1 MSDIRILELSNY
13 VRPKLQ
19 ENISKDWVLNGK
31 NNSFYKDIIDRKNGS
46 PTNNAI
52 INSYTSLMYGK
63 GLYDLGQSRN
73 ATNFLKFK
81 QMISAKEVRKI
92 VADFKLFGEA
102 SIQVIKANKKTELP
116 TLLHVPQ
123 NKLAPQLENE
133 DGEIEGY
140 WYCKDWEKQ
149 NKNTPIY
156 YPVFGTS
163 NESIEI
169 YTIKPYNAGNEY
181 FTDPDWLSGFPYA
194 IMEEEIANL
203 YVNCIK
209 NGLSAGVIVN
219 IPDGNSLTDE
229 QKDTLERKIKAKLT
243 GSNNAGTF
251 VINFKGSDADITV
264 TVLPINDNIHKQW
277 EYLTSEAKQQLL
289 TAHQVTS
296 PMLFGIKDSTG
307 LGNNADELNEAFEL
321 LMDSVINPK
330 QLYLTDAFEEIAN
343 AYGVV
348 LNLAFKKLKDN
359 DSETSKDE
367 SFTGI
372 QISSAIDIISKVKT
386 KELNRQQAESILRSM
401 LKFPES
407 EIKNI
412 FSKEST
418 TLSLKK
424 KETIDNVADELIA
437 LGEEISGEWE
447 LYHSEILNDA
457 NIELAST
464 GTARPNAKSEID
476 GQKFKSRLRYGGKI
490 SENSREFCVKM
501 LNANKL
507 YRIEDIN
514 MMSNKV
520 VNAGW
525 GANGSDTY
533 DILKFK
539 GGGACRHFWIRESYR
554 LKADVNNPNAE
565 IITPSKARKEG
576 EILPKLDKI
585 VYEKPNNMP
594 NNGFLKPRN

>member
-52 INSYTSLMYGK
+52 INSYTSLIYGK

-169 YTIKPYNAGNEY
+169 YSIKPYNAGNEY

-264 TVLPINDNIHKQW
+264 TVLPINENIHKQW

-289 TAHQVTS
+289 TANQVTS

-307 LGNNADELNEAFEL
+307 LGNNAEELNEAFEL

-348 LNLAFKKLKDN
+348 LNLAFKPLRTIVKED
-359 DSETSKDE
+359 TE
-367 SFTGI
+367 S
-372 QISSAIDIISKVKT
+372 A
-386 KELNRQQAESILRSM
+386 
-401 LKFPES
+401 
-407 EIKNI
+407 
-412 FSKEST
+412 

-437 LGEEISGEWE
+437 LGEEISDEWE
-447 LYHSEILNDA
+447 IINISEAKDTNLKESVLNNVYEFSVRTPDFDKPRK
-457 NIELAST
+457 T
-464 GTARPNAKSEID
+464 KSEQD
-476 GQKFKSRLRYGGKI
+476 TSLFKVRYKYAGEKTGQ
-490 SENSREFCVKM
+490 REFCNKV
-501 LNANKL
+501 LNANKV
-507 YRIEDIN
+507 YRAEDL
-514 MMSNKV
+514 NKEQTTTPKM
-520 VNAGW
+520 GK
-525 GANGSDTY
+525 GGSDKY
-533 DILKFK
+533 NPFLYK
-539 GGGACRHFWIRESYR
+539 GGVNCKHFWQRVIY
-554 LKADVNNPNAE
+554 LKKNNNKISVNQ
-565 IITPSKARKEG
+565 ARKM
-576 EILPKLDKI
+576 ILALEPSERKDAMWEQNDKKVAQI
-585 VYEKPNNMP
+585 ADSSNNFWKV
-594 NNGFLKPRN
+594 N

>member
-1 MSDIRILELSNY
+1 
-13 VRPKLQ
+13 
-19 ENISKDWVLNGK
+19 
-31 NNSFYKDIIDRKNGS
+31 
-46 PTNNAI
+46 
-52 INSYTSLMYGK
+52 
-63 GLYDLGQSRN
+63 
-73 ATNFLKFK
+73 
-81 QMISAKEVRKI
+81 
-92 VADFKLFGEA
+92 
-102 SIQVIKANKKTELP
+102 
-116 TLLHVPQ
+116 
-123 NKLAPQLENE
+123 
-133 DGEIEGY
+133 
-140 WYCKDWEKQ
+140 
-149 NKNTPIY
+149 
-156 YPVFGTS
+156 
-163 NESIEI
+163 
-169 YTIKPYNAGNEY
+169 
-181 FTDPDWLSGFPYA
+181 
-194 IMEEEIANL
+194 
-203 YVNCIK
+203 
-209 NGLSAGVIVN
+209 
-219 IPDGNSLTDE
+219 
-229 QKDTLERKIKAKLT
+229 
-243 GSNNAGTF
+243 
-251 VINFKGSDADITV
+251 
-264 TVLPINDNIHKQW
+264 
-277 EYLTSEAKQQLL
+277 
-289 TAHQVTS
+289 
-296 PMLFGIKDSTG
+296 MLFGIKDSTG

-348 LNLAFKKLKDN
+348 LNLAFKPLR
-359 DSETSKDE
+359 T
-367 SFTGI
+367 I
-372 QISSAIDIISKVKT
+372 VK
-386 KELNRQQAESILRSM
+386 EDA
-401 LKFPES
+401 
-407 EIKNI
+407 
-412 FSKEST
+412 EST

-424 KETIDNVADELIA
+424 KESIDNVADELIA
-437 LGEEISGEWE
+437 LGEDLGNEWE

-476 GQKFKSRLRYGGKI
+476 GEKFKSRLRYGGKI

-554 LKADVNNPNAE
+554 LKADVNSPNAE

>member
-52 INSYTSLMYGK
+52 INSYTSLIYGK

-169 YTIKPYNAGNEY
+169 YSIKPYNAGNEY

-264 TVLPINDNIHKQW
+264 TVLPINENIHKQW

-289 TAHQVTS
+289 TANQVTS

-307 LGNNADELNEAFEL
+307 LGNNAEELNEAFEL

-348 LNLAFKKLKDN
+348 LNLAFKPLR
-359 DSETSKDE
+359 T
-367 SFTGI
+367 I
-372 QISSAIDIISKVKT
+372 VKEDT
-386 KELNRQQAESILRSM
+386 EG
-401 LKFPES
+401 
-407 EIKNI
+407 
-412 FSKEST
+412 T

-437 LGEEISGEWE
+437 LGEEISDEWE
-447 LYHSEILNDA
+447 IINISEAKDTNLKESVLNNVYEFSVRTPDFDKPRK
-457 NIELAST
+457 T
-464 GTARPNAKSEID
+464 KSEQD
-476 GQKFKSRLRYGGKI
+476 TSLFKVRYKYAGEKTGQ
-490 SENSREFCVKM
+490 REFCNKV
-501 LNANKL
+501 LNANKV
-507 YRIEDIN
+507 YRAEDL
-514 MMSNKV
+514 NKEQTTTPKM
-520 VNAGW
+520 GK
-525 GANGSDTY
+525 GGSDKY
-533 DILKFK
+533 NPFLYK
-539 GGGACRHFWIRESYR
+539 GGVNCKHFWQRVIY
-554 LKADVNNPNAE
+554 LKKNNNKISVNQ
-565 IITPSKARKEG
+565 ARKM
-576 EILPKLDKI
+576 ILALEPSERKDAMWEQNDKKVAQI
-585 VYEKPNNMP
+585 ADSSNNFWKV
-594 NNGFLKPRN
+594 N

>member
-63 GLYDLGQSRN
+63 GLYDTGQSRN

-81 QMISAKEVRKI
+81 QMISSKEVRKI

-149 NKNTPIY
+149 SKNTPIY

-169 YTIKPYNAGNEY
+169 YNIKPYNAGNEY

-219 IPDGNSLTDE
+219 IPDGNSLTE
-229 QKDTLERKIKAKLT
+229 GQKDTLERKIKAKLT

-277 EYLTSEAKQQLL
+277 EYLTTEAKQQLL
-289 TAHQVTS
+289 TANQVTS

-307 LGNNADELNEAFEL
+307 LGNNAEELNEAFEL

-348 LNLAFKKLKDN
+348 LNLAFKPLR
-359 DSETSKDE
+359 T
-367 SFTGI
+367 I
-372 QISSAIDIISKVKT
+372 VK
-386 KELNRQQAESILRSM
+386 EEAQ
-401 LKFPES
+401 
-407 EIKNI
+407 
-412 FSKEST
+412 ST

-424 KETIDNVADELIA
+424 KESIDDVADELIA
-437 LGEEISGEWE
+437 LGEEITEDWE

-476 GQKFKSRLRYGGKI
+476 GEKFKSRLRYGGKI
-490 SENSREFCVKM
+490 SDNSREFCVKM
-501 LNANKL
+501 INANKL

-585 VYEKPNNMP
+585 VYEKPNDMP

>member
-81 QMISAKEVRKI
+81 QMINPKEVRKI

-140 WYCKDWEKQ
+140 WYCKDWDKQ
-149 NKNTPIY
+149 NKNKPVY

-163 NESIEI
+163 SESIEI
-169 YTIKPYNAGNEY
+169 YSIKPYSAGCEY

-229 QKDTLERKIKAKLT
+229 QKDTLESKIKAKLT

-289 TAHQVTS
+289 TANQVTS

-348 LNLAFKKLKDN
+348 LNLAFKPLRTIVKEDENTQFKL
-359 DSETSKDE
+359 SKDE
-367 SFTGI
+367 FNLDGVADGLIELGTV
-372 QISSAIDIISKVKT
+372 ISDEYEIIDDVVAT
-386 KELNRQQAESILRSM
+386 NFDL
-401 LKFPES
+401 
-407 EIKNI
+407 
-412 FSKEST
+412 KESQ
-418 TLSLKK
+418 LNNLVQFASVPRAN
-424 KETIDNVADELIA
+424 NVAKSKQDTSLFLIRYRYA
-437 LGEEISGEWE
+437 G
-447 LYHSEILNDA
+447 N
-457 NIELAST
+457 
-464 GTARPNAKSEID
+464 PN
-476 GQKFKSRLRYGGKI
+476 GQ
-490 SENSREFCVKM
+490 REFCKKVIS
-501 LNANKL
+501 ANKV
-507 YRIEDIN
+507 YRYEDLEN
-514 MMSNKV
+514 ASKKP
-520 VNAGW
+520 VNAGLGKD
-525 GANGSDTY
+525 GADTY
-533 DILKFK
+533 NIAFYK
-539 GGGACRHFWIRESYR
+539 GGVNCKHFWKREVY
-554 LKADVNNPNAE
+554 LKKDRSNLSVNQ
-565 IITPSKARKEG
+565 ARKM
-576 EILPKLDKI
+576 ILALDPEDRKDAMWQKNDKKVAQI
-585 VYEKPNNMP
+585 AEESNN
-594 NNGFLKPRN
+594 FWKAK

>member
-149 NKNTPIY
+149 NLNKPIY

-251 VINFKGSDADITV
+251 VINFKGSDSDITV

-348 LNLAFKKLKDN
+348 LNLAFKPLRTIVK
-359 DSETSKDE
+359 E
-367 SFTGI
+367 
-372 QISSAIDIISKVKT
+372 DI
-386 KELNRQQAESILRSM
+386 
-401 LKFPES
+401 
-407 EIKNI
+407 
-412 FSKEST
+412 EST

-424 KETIDNVADELIA
+424 KEPLDNVADELIA
-437 LGEEISGEWE
+437 LGEDISDKWE
-447 LYHSEILNDA
+447 VIDVVEAKDTNLTENQLNNVYEFSVRTPDFDKPRK
-457 NIELAST
+457 T
-464 GTARPNAKSEID
+464 KSEQDTSLFKIRYKYAGEKT
-476 GQKFKSRLRYGGKI
+476 GQ
-490 SENSREFCVKM
+490 REFCNKV
-501 LNANKL
+501 LNANKV
-507 YRIEDIN
+507 YRSEDL
-514 MMSNKV
+514 NKEQTTTPKM
-520 VNAGW
+520 GK
-525 GANGSDTY
+525 GGSDKY
-533 DILKFK
+533 NPFLYK
-539 GGGACRHFWIRESYR
+539 GGVNCKHFWQRVIY
-554 LKADVNNPNAE
+554 LKKNNNKISVNQ
-565 IITPSKARKEG
+565 ARKM
-576 EILPKLDKI
+576 ILALEPSERKDAMWKQNDKKVAQI
-585 VYEKPNNMP
+585 ADSSNNFWKA
-594 NNGFLKPRN
+594 N

>member
-19 ENISKDWVLNGK
+19 ENISKDWVTNGR
-31 NNSFYKDIIDRKNGS
+31 NNSFYKDIIGSKNGS

-149 NKNTPIY
+149 SKNTPIY

-169 YTIKPYNAGNEY
+169 YSIKPYNAGNEY

-219 IPDGNSLTDE
+219 IPDGNSLTDG

-307 LGNNADELNEAFEL
+307 LGNNAEELNEAFEL

-348 LNLAFKKLKDN
+348 LNLAFKPLR
-359 DSETSKDE
+359 T
-367 SFTGI
+367 I
-372 QISSAIDIISKVKT
+372 VKEDT
-386 KELNRQQAESILRSM
+386 
-401 LKFPES
+401 
-407 EIKNI
+407 
-412 FSKEST
+412 EST

-424 KETIDNVADELIA
+424 KESIDNVADELIA
-437 LGEEISGEWE
+437 LGEDLGSEWE

-476 GQKFKSRLRYGGKI
+476 GEKFKSRLRYGGKI